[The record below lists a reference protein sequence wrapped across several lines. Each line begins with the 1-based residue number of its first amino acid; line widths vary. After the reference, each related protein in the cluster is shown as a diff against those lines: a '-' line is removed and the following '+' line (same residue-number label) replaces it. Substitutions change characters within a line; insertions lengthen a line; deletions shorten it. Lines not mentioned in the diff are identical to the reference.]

1 MYSICATTFGNV
13 CHPHTQR
20 YISSVTCNFRRLTVR
35 TPGRSSFS
43 LFSAMATQQTLP
55 EVQNVQFRILVIGK
69 ANAGKTSILQ
79 RVCDTTDS
87 PVIYSVD
94 SSGARKQVRF
104 RYYWRFQFHRQ
115 ARFNSTLQWR
125 LVRLISYFVRD
136 ADVRT
141 RHVQRGEHNIA
152 HELIFSSHNGY
163 VFHDSRGFEGGSED
177 ELKAVQNF
185 VRQRSRERLLKSR
198 LHAIWFVP
206 LHLQPQV
213 HRGLHFRYCVPMDCA
228 RPSLELKHFEDICP
242 DKNGAFKHNFV
253 N

>member
-1 MYSICATTFGNV
+1 MS
-13 CHPHTQR
+13 
-20 YISSVTCNFRRLTVR
+20 
-35 TPGRSSFS
+35 
-43 LFSAMATQQTLP
+43 TQQNLP
-55 EVQNVQFRILVIGK
+55 EVPDVQFRILVIGK

-79 RVCDTTDS
+79 RVCDTADS
-87 PVIYSVD
+87 PEIYSVD
-94 SSGARKQVRF
+94 ASGARKQVRF
-104 RYYWRFQFHRQ
+104 RYYWRFQ
-115 ARFNSTLQWR
+115 
-125 LVRLISYFVRD
+125 ISSSGKVQLNPTMEVGQTYFVRD
-136 ADVRT
+136 ADPRT
-141 RHVQRGEHNIA
+141 CHVQRGEHNIE
-152 HELIFSSHNGY
+152 HELMFSSHDGY

-177 ELKAVQNF
+177 ELKAVQDF